1 MKMCVEF
8 PPGVRPRGHSI
19 QIDFRYEG
27 VRCRE
32 TLKLSPFQKQH
43 VEFASNKLAAIKY
56 EIATGTFNYAEHF
69 PGSRR
74 AAHFGHTVLNNI
86 TVGELVD
93 WYYEQIKGRLT
104 KSTRKSYENYIK
116 NHIKP
121 GIGNIMARKLKASQV
136 KQWLIN
142 ALSKPKSKN
151 SWLALLKPAFRA
163 ALGDEL
169 IDRNP
174 MEAVDSLKVR
184 KKEPTPYSIDEVDL
198 ILDGF
203 SSPEARGF
211 YEIGFWTGLSPSER
225 LGLQW
230 DNVDFEKHCVYIRQA
245 VVANELR
252 DTKNEFR
259 TRQVDLLP
267 PAEKAFK
274 ALQQLHPNAEWVFI
288 NPKTGDLWRA
298 ETIRKR
304 WVAALKTAG
313 LPPGR
318 SYVTRHTYAS
328 ILLSIGVPLSW
339 IKQQMGHTNYRML
352 EEVYGRWVEVPP
364 EQRERVLNWFRQMAQ
379 NGHIPV
385 AIKAFI
391 KSIQ

>member
-174 MEAVDSLKVR
+174 MEA
-184 KKEPTPYSIDEVDL
+184 
-198 ILDGF
+198 
-203 SSPEARGF
+203 
-211 YEIGFWTGLSPSER
+211 
-225 LGLQW
+225 
-230 DNVDFEKHCVYIRQA
+230 QA
-245 VVANELR
+245 CL
-252 DTKNEFR
+252 
-259 TRQVDLLP
+259 
-267 PAEKAFK
+267 
-274 ALQQLHPNAEWVFI
+274 
-288 NPKTGDLWRA
+288 
-298 ETIRKR
+298 
-304 WVAALKTAG
+304 
-313 LPPGR
+313 
-318 SYVTRHTYAS
+318 
-328 ILLSIGVPLSW
+328 
-339 IKQQMGHTNYRML
+339 
-352 EEVYGRWVEVPP
+352 
-364 EQRERVLNWFRQMAQ
+364 
-379 NGHIPV
+379 
-385 AIKAFI
+385 
-391 KSIQ
+391 

>member
-1 MKMCVEF
+1 MSGDIEF
-8 PPGVRPRGHSI
+8 PPGIRPRGDSI
-19 QIDFRYEG
+19 QLDFRFEN

-32 TLKLSPFQKQH
+32 TLKLKPWRKKH
-43 VEFASNKLAAIKY
+43 VEFAANKLASIKY
-56 EIATGTFNYAEHF
+56 EIAVGTFNYAHHF
-69 PGSRR
+69 PNSKR
-74 AAHFGHTVLNNI
+74 AALFGHTLVNNI

-93 WYYEQIKGRLT
+93 WYYEQIEGRLT
-104 KSTRKSYENYIK
+104 KSTRKSYKNYIK

-121 GIGNIMARKLKASQV
+121 GIGHILARRLKASQV
-136 KQWLIN
+136 KHWLTN
-142 ALSKPKSKN
+142 DPAQPKSKN
-151 SWLALLKPAFRA
+151 SWLALLKPTFRA

-174 MEAVDSLKVR
+174 LEAVDSLKVR
-184 KKEPTPYSIDEVDL
+184 KSEPNPYSIDEIDH
-198 ILDGF
+198 ILESFEDE
-203 SSPEARGF
+203 EAQRF
-211 YEIGFWTGLSPSER
+211 YEVGFWTGLSPSER

-230 DNVDFEKHCVYIRQA
+230 NNVDYEKHCVYIRQA
-245 VVANELR
+245 VVANELG

-304 WVAALKTAG
+304 WAAALKTAG

-379 NGHIPV
+379 NGHIP
-385 AIKAFI
+385 ATIKPFI
-391 KSIQ
+391 ESIQ

>member
-1 MKMCVEF
+1 MCVEF

>member
-1 MKMCVEF
+1 
-8 PPGVRPRGHSI
+8 
-19 QIDFRYEG
+19 
-27 VRCRE
+27 
-32 TLKLSPFQKQH
+32 
-43 VEFASNKLAAIKY
+43 
-56 EIATGTFNYAEHF
+56 
-69 PGSRR
+69 
-74 AAHFGHTVLNNI
+74 
-86 TVGELVD
+86 
-93 WYYEQIKGRLT
+93 
-104 KSTRKSYENYIK
+104 
-116 NHIKP
+116 
-121 GIGNIMARKLKASQV
+121 
-136 KQWLIN
+136 
-142 ALSKPKSKN
+142 
-151 SWLALLKPAFRA
+151 
-163 ALGDEL
+163 
-169 IDRNP
+169 
-174 MEAVDSLKVR
+174 VDSLKVR